1 MRTPNAPPSPCCD
14 FRGTRRR
21 GPKGAGAGTPSVSP
35 STRVGRRQPSEVLQ
49 GLNDHRDS
57 EVWEQRQRSSLREA
71 GKRGALA
78 PPGPGRVRTA
88 WAFAPPRAVC
98 RRGPSGSRSAA
109 GQGHR
114 RDRPPRSARPRY
126 RKQRAGLGGGVTARL
141 GELWRRRRLGPSR
154 GASPLLRG
162 GTGDTGTRRR
172 GRGRGHSDGDGDTA
186 TGTGTRRTFGDA
198 LPPAPRVAGD
208 AAAAEAGGE
217 VPAGRV
223 HGALVSAV
231 GARRARVRV
240 VAENC
245 SEKAERAPREWAP
258 RERDGAHTRWGSP
271 GAGPAACSYRSG
283 VAAPLLKPP
292 RQTGLRGVWEITEAS
307 YHETA

>member
-1 MRTPNAPPSPCCD
+1 MGATATKQLERS
-14 FRGTRRR
+14 RKTR
-21 GPKGAGAGTPSVSP
+21 GAGTSGPRPRAHRLGVCPAAGSVQTGPERQSLCGGARAQERPTAQERPSAVQEAKSGA
-35 STRVGRRQPSEVLQ
+35 GRRR
-49 GLNDHRDS
+49 HRP
-57 EVWEQRQRSSLREA
+57 L
-71 GKRGALA
+71 G
-78 PPGPGRVRTA
+78 
-88 WAFAPPRAVC
+88 RAVEAAAL
-98 RRGPSGSRSAA
+98 GPE
-109 GQGHR
+109 
-114 RDRPPRSARPRY
+114 PRSEPPAPR
-126 RKQRAGLGGGVTARL
+126 
-141 GELWRRRRLGPSR
+141 
-154 GASPLLRG
+154 
-162 GTGDTGTRRR
+162 GD
-172 GRGRGHSDGDGDTA
+172 RGHGDTA
-186 TGTGTRRTFGDA
+186 TGTGTGKGTATGTGTGMRRTFGDA

-245 SEKAERAPREWAP
+245 SEKAERAPRERAPREWAP